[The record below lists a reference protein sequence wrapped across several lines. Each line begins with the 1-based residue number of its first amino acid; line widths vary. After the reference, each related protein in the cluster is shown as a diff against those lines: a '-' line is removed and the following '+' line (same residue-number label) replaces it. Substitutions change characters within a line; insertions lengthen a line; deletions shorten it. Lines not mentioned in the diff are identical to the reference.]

1 MGFRINLGDAL
12 VKKPLR
18 WMFSQLFGSKTKNY
32 FDENIAPVI
41 DAATISG
48 TLTTEGALDLFLNSD
63 FIDRILKQ
71 ATSSIG
77 IDKKYE
83 AVARDFIKKEIE
95 KQLKDKIK

>member
-18 WMFSQLFGSKTKNY
+18 WMFSQLFGSKTKKY

-41 DAATISG
+41 DAATVSG
-48 TLTTEGALDLFLNSD
+48 TLTANGAINLFLGSD
-63 FIDRILKQ
+63 FIDKILKQ
-71 ATSSIG
+71 ATSAIG

-83 AVARDFIKKEIE
+83 GIARDFLMKEIE
-95 KQLKDKIK
+95 KQLKSKAD